1 LHEFWIKIFANLFF
15 FCHSVNRSKVMN
27 KLEEMRRHMQ
37 PGRVYRREDLARWS
51 AAVYRHL
58 KELVVAGDLVKLS
71 VGLYFCPKQTAFG
84 HAPADDKELIRA
96 FLKDNR
102 FLLTSPNAYNA
113 LGVGTTQL
121 YNETVVYNHKRHGR
135 FKLGGRMFAF
145 RRKPYFP
152 KRLTEEFLL
161 VDLVNNLKQ
170 LAEEPEQVL
179 RQVKKKA
186 LQLNPSSLRRVAY
199 EYGVHTRKFF
209 DAITIESSTS
219 GQ

>member
-1 LHEFWIKIFANLFF
+1 
-15 FCHSVNRSKVMN
+15 MN
-27 KLEEMRRHMQ
+27 KLEELRKHLRS
-37 PGRVYRREDLARWS
+37 GKLYRRKDLEKWS
-51 AAVYRHL
+51 AAVDRHL
-58 KELVVAGDLVKLS
+58 KELVLAGDLVKLS
-71 VGLYFCPKQTAFG
+71 GGLYLCPKQTAFG
-84 HAPADDKELIRA
+84 HAPADDKELTRA

-135 FKLGGRMFAF
+135 FKLGGRVFEF

-186 LQLNPSSLRRVAY
+186 LQLNPTSLRRAAH
-199 EYGVHTRKFF
+199 EYGYVHTRKFF

-219 GQ
+219 GE